1 MHSEIYL
8 LGACFMLIM
17 QISVLNA
24 WLTSWNLRCENNRI
38 GIVAPSRGTSLRLSA
53 PASALRDCPEW
64 RLTLLGLAV
73 ARTRGGKRADPY
85 YRAAVRGARDKGRQ
99 SR

>member
-1 MHSEIYL
+1 M
-8 LGACFMLIM
+8 
-17 QISVLNA
+17 
-24 WLTSWNLRCENNRI
+24 
-38 GIVAPSRGTSLRLSA
+38 RLSA